1 MRTETDVLIVGGGP
15 AGLTAAVAARCR
27 GLTCL
32 VVDRLAPP
40 IDKPCGE
47 GLMPDA
53 LAVLHHVGVDLEPSH
68 GAKLRGIRFTNG
80 RDLVEAPFPD
90 GVGLGVRRPVLHQL
104 LIDRAETLGI
114 PMRWRARLEL
124 IDACAAR
131 IDGHVAEFRW
141 LIGADGLASHV
152 RRWAGLEASRSEH
165 RRYAQRRHYRLRP
178 WSEFVEIH
186 WGRLGQ
192 FYITPVSEE
201 EVCVAFVGRSPRP
214 GLDQALTHFPW
225 IAERLSRAPH
235 TSRLRGALSLTR
247 TLRRVASRSVA
258 LVGDA
263 SGSIDVIA
271 GEGLAIA
278 FRQASALAGCLA
290 DGRLDRYQRIHEG
303 IGARPQWMTRLMLT
317 MDRWPAFGRRALPA
331 LARTPALF
339 AELLAIHVGRAG
351 RIRVLA
357 PHGIELGWRLL
368 TQGAADATASS

>member
-1 MRTETDVLIVGGGP
+1 MQTETHVLVVGGGP
-15 AGLTAAVAARCR
+15 AGVAAAIAARCR
-27 GLTCL
+27 GLSCL

-53 LAVLHHVGVDLEPSH
+53 LAALRHIGVDVGPAH
-68 GAKLRGIRFTNG
+68 GATLRGIRFTNG
-80 RDLVEAPFPD
+80 RDVVEAPFPD

-104 LIDRAETLGI
+104 LIDRAEALGI
-114 PMRWRARLEL
+114 PMRWRTRTEL
-124 IDACAAR
+124 IDEHAAR
-131 IDGHVAEFRW
+131 LDGHVAKFRW
-141 LIGADGLASHV
+141 LIGADGPGSHV
-152 RRWAGLEASRSEH
+152 RRWAGLDASRSAH

-186 WGRLGQ
+186 WGQGGQ
-192 FYITPVSEE
+192 FYVTPVGEQ
-201 EVCVAFVGRSPRP
+201 EVCVVFVGRSPRP
-214 GLDQALTHFPW
+214 GLEGALTHFPRL
-225 IAERLSRAPH
+225 AERLSCAPH
-235 TSRLRGALSLTR
+235 TSDLRGAPSVTR
-247 TLRRVASRSVA
+247 TLQRVASGSVA

-271 GEGLAIA
+271 GEGLAMA
-278 FRQASALAGCLA
+278 FRQATALARCLA
-290 DGRLDRYQRIHEG
+290 DRRLDRYQRLHEG
-303 IGARPQWMTRLMLT
+303 IRTRPQWMTRLMLT

-368 TQGAADATASS
+368 TQGAADATATS